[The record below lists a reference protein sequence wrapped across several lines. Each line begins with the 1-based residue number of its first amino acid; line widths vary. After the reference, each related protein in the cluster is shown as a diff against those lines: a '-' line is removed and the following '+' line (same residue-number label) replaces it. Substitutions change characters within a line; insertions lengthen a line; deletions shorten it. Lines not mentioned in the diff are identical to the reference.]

1 MSIGR
6 PRKAPEDKIVR
17 KTIGMTARDWD
28 AAKAIAKAS
37 GETLPGAIRE
47 AVKDLFKRFS

>member
-6 PRKAPEDKIVR
+6 PRKAPEDKIIR
-17 KTIGMTARDWD
+17 KTIGMKASEWR

-37 GETLPGAIRE
+37 GKTLPGAIRE
-47 AVKDLFKRFS
+47 AVKDLLKRFS